1 MSITED
7 HSDKVDAINGYNDTP
22 EKHIYHDRYC
32 SPAELAA
39 RILEDTPEAI
49 AAFNSLEE
57 LIADIRE
64 AMAADYVY
72 SPKHLS
78 QG

>member
-1 MSITED
+1 MS
-7 HSDKVDAINGYNDTP
+7 HSDNVDAINGYNDTP
-22 EKHIYHDRYC
+22 EKHMCHEGYC
-32 SPAELAA
+32 NPAELAA
-39 RILEDTPEAI
+39 KILEETPEAI
-49 AAFNSLEE
+49 DAFNSLEE

-72 SPKHLS
+72 SPKPLS

>member
-1 MSITED
+1 MSITEKPAG
-7 HSDKVDAINGYNDTP
+7 STSDTP
-22 EKHIYHDRYC
+22 ETHMYHDRYYN
-32 SPAELAA
+32 PAELAA

-49 AAFNSLEE
+49 DAFSSLEE

-72 SPKHLS
+72 SPKPLP

>member
-1 MSITED
+1 MSITEKTAGST
-7 HSDKVDAINGYNDTP
+7 SDTL
-22 EKHIYHDRYC
+22 ETHTYHDRYYN
-32 SPAELAA
+32 PAELAA
-39 RILEDTPEAI
+39 RILEETPEAI
-49 AAFNSLEE
+49 DAFDSLEE

-72 SPKHLS
+72 SPEPLP